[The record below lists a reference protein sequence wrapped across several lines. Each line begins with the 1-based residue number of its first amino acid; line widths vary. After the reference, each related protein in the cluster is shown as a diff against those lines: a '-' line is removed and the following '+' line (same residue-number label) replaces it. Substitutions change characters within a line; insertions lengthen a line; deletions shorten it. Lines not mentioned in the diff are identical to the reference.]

1 MHKVTILNKPKQ
13 PRGAKLPLYSSKISA
28 GFPSPADDYIED
40 TIDLNDLLIKNKP
53 ATYLVRVTGNSMIE
67 AAICDG
73 DILVV
78 DASKK
83 ARHANIVV
91 ASVDGEFLVKR
102 LWIDKGTTYLKADN
116 ADFAPI
122 KIDPT
127 DELAILG
134 VVTGVVREVK

>member
-1 MHKVTILNKPKQ
+1 MPVKILRPSIKNQTP
-13 PRGAKLPLYSSKISA
+13 LPLYSSKISA

-53 ATYLVRVTGNSMIE
+53 ATYLVRVSGSSMIE

-78 DASKK
+78 DASRKPI
-83 ARHANIVV
+83 HNNIVV

-102 LWIDKGTTYLKADN
+102 LWIEAGTTYLRAAN
-116 ADFAPI
+116 TDFSPI
-122 KIDPT
+122 KINPD
-127 DELAILG
+127 DDFSILG
-134 VVTGVVREVK
+134 VVTGVVREIK